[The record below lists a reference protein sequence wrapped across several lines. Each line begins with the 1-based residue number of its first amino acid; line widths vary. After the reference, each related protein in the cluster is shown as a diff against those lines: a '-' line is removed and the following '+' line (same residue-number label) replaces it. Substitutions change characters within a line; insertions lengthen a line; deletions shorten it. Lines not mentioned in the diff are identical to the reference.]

1 MTTADNVRVSL
12 PWDAA
17 DPFPFYARKR
27 GEGTVVWDDN
37 AQAFMVLSY
46 SAAQRILADPT
57 GWTSN
62 PLANPAA
69 VSTLGVLGDE
79 ALFARSMLNTD
90 GGTHQRLRGS
100 VRDVFTRTF
109 ISGLRLGV
117 ESICSALVAALPT
130 SEPFD
135 FMAKFA
141 MPFPIA
147 VASAWLGLSE
157 DTASLLHDESPA
169 ISRLLNDFSDTAA
182 VDAGAAAFA
191 ALLTE
196 MLPIAADRRTHPG
209 GDDLISFIGA
219 DPDLEL
225 DDVVFTALLIAIA
238 GHETTANLLG
248 TSLFRLLR
256 HGEPVTAGAVD
267 SQLVNEL
274 LRLDGPVQAV
284 GRTAT
289 RHHIVED
296 IHICTGQSVLVVIA
310 AANRDPH
317 VFTDPDEFRTDRRGP
332 APLSFGHGPHYCL
345 GAALARME
353 ITSALCHILQRQ
365 PTLVDAPTWR
375 DTRAIR
381 GPQTLRLALN
391 NS

>member
-1 MTTADNVRVSL
+1 MTSAGSARVTL

-17 DPFPFYARKR
+17 DPYPFYARKR
-27 GEGTVVWDDN
+27 CEGTVVWDDC
-37 AQAFMVLSY
+37 AQASLVLSY
-46 SAAQRILADPT
+46 PAAQQILADPT

-69 VSTLGVLGDE
+69 VAALGVLGDE

-90 GGTHQRLRGS
+90 GATHQRLRGS

-109 ISGLRLGV
+109 IAGLHPGV
-117 ESICSALVAALPT
+117 ESICTRLPAALPT

-135 FMAKFA
+135 FMADFA
-141 MPFPIA
+141 LPFPIA

-157 DTASLLHDESPA
+157 DTAGLLREESPA
-169 ISRLLNDFSDTAA
+169 ISRLLNDFSDTDA
-182 VDAGAAAFA
+182 VDAATAAFA

-196 MLPIAADRRTHPG
+196 MLPLAADRRTHPS
-209 GDDLISFIGA
+209 DDLISFIAA
-219 DPDLEL
+219 DTDLEL
-225 DDVVFTALLIAIA
+225 DDVVFTALLIAVA

-248 TSLFRLLR
+248 AGVSRLLR
-256 HGEPVTAGAVD
+256 HGERITAETVDAGLVT
-267 SQLVNEL
+267 EL

-289 RHHIVED
+289 RHHIVDGIPIEA
-296 IHICTGQSVLVVIA
+296 GQSVLVVIA

-317 VFTDPDEFRTDRRGP
+317 VFTDPDQFRTDRRGP

-353 ITSALCHILQRQ
+353 ITTALRYILQRQ
-365 PTLVDAPTWR
+365 PTQAGAPTWR

-381 GPQTLRLALN
+381 GPRTLGLVLGKP
-391 NS
+391 